1 MVMALAAREY
11 NHTAMHQR
19 NYVNHSMNM
28 RTSQLLHMQATVPQE
43 FLPYSSTKMAGPLEG
58 GSIVD
63 HHHML
68 QNKIVNVMPAT
79 EAHIFTVFF
88 PSLSNSNYGHLSTRM
103 DHPGPSNVPF
113 PSQQSHGAGSRT
125 GMQGPLLNNQVN
137 LNHQNSADAS
147 SMVGYNQRNG
157 FGLPKIV

>member
-1 MVMALAAREY
+1 
-11 NHTAMHQR
+11 
-19 NYVNHSMNM
+19 
-28 RTSQLLHMQATVPQE
+28 
-43 FLPYSSTKMAGPLEG
+43 
-58 GSIVD
+58 
-63 HHHML
+63 
-68 QNKIVNVMPAT
+68 MPAI
-79 EAHIFTVFF
+79 EAHTFTGFF

-103 DHPGPSNVPF
+103 DHPGPSNVSF

-125 GMQGPLLNNQVN
+125 GMQGLLLNNQVN